1 MSNLTPIYYNERLVA
16 AVMPEHT
23 LITAELDAE
32 ELRTVK
38 AMCVYA
44 AEIHAGRQ
52 DGPYTDQRALAYAH
66 SVPPSPLAPQQ
77 TKAGESD
84 TSPGPSSPAAER
96 YPQAAEAIKLAQV
109 AQPHHDAERTA
120 AIAHTTGNGGRNGG

>member
-66 SVPPSPLAPQQ
+66 SVPPSPLAPEQ
-77 TKAGESD
+77 TMAGESD
-84 TSPGPSSPAAER
+84 TSREASPAAER
-96 YPQAAEAIKLAQV
+96 YPQAAEAIKLAQI
-109 AQPHHDAERTA
+109 AQPHQ
-120 AIAHTTGNGGRNGG
+120 

>member
-23 LITAELDAE
+23 LITADLDAE

-52 DGPYTDQRALAYAH
+52 HGPYTDQRALAYAQ
-66 SVPPSPLAPQQ
+66 SVPPSPLAPEQM
-77 TKAGESD
+77 KAAGESD
-84 TSPGPSSPAAER
+84 TSR
-96 YPQAAEAIKLAQV
+96 
-109 AQPHHDAERTA
+109 ERTA
-120 AIAHTTGNGGRNGG
+120 AIAGVDADTTASIALAQRAHPQPAA

>member
-1 MSNLTPIYYNERLVA
+1 MSNLTSIYYNERLAA

-23 LITAELDAE
+23 LITADLDAE

-52 DGPYTDQRALAYAH
+52 DGPYSDQGALAYAQ
-66 SVPPSPLAPQQ
+66 SVPPSPLAPEQ
-77 TKAGESD
+77 TKAAGESD
-84 TSPGPSSPAAER
+84 TSREDSPAAER
-96 YPQAAEAIKLAQV
+96 KYPQAAEAIKLAQI
-109 AQPHHDAERTA
+109 AQPHPAADATR
-120 AIAHTTGNGGRNGG
+120 

>member
-1 MSNLTPIYYNERLVA
+1 
-16 AVMPEHT
+16 MPEHT

-52 DGPYTDQRALAYAH
+52 DGPYTDQRALAYAQN
-66 SVPPSPLAPQQ
+66 VPPSPLPEQ
-77 TKAGESD
+77 TKAAGGSD
-84 TSPGPSSPAAER
+84 TSREAPPAAER
-96 YPQAAEAIKLAQV
+96 EYPQAAEAIKLMQI
-109 AQPHHDAERTA
+109 AQPHPATDATRRSRTPPA
-120 AIAHTTGNGGRNGG
+120 GR

>member
-23 LITAELDAE
+23 LITAEMDAE

-52 DGPYTDQRALAYAH
+52 DGPYTDQRALAYAQ
-66 SVPPSPLAPQQ
+66 SVPPSPLGPEQMNA
-77 TKAGESD
+77 AGENN
-84 TSPGPSSPAAER
+84 PSREASPAVER
-96 YPQAAEAIKLAQV
+96 YPQAAEAIKLAQI
-109 AQPHHDAERTA
+109 AQPHPAADATR
-120 AIAHTTGNGGRNGG
+120 